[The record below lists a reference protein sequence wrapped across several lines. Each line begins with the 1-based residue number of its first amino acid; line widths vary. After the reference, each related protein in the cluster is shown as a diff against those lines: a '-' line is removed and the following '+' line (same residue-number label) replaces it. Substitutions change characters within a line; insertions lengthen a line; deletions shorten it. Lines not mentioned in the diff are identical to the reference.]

1 MTKKSRSQR
10 RGGNR
15 NGGRGG
21 GDGDGGDVDATT
33 GITVGSA
40 RVHDGEELPEDF
52 TIAGSL
58 NSVSVWGDDED
69 DDVTGGD
76 DDDIIGSTVSERG
89 ALAAAAARRAK
100 LRDALTLLDEFAT
113 EKRSAA
119 REIRLRRTFRA
130 LTLYATGD
138 SAPITDLLWNCQGA
152 LRIACSYGLRVGSPA
167 EQYAACRVLEAAA
180 IVLQGDQDEWVQ
192 SIASQLRRTVQITSR
207 ASAVR
212 AAALRAWALSVFIG
226 STEIDDAHAVMDVCE
241 EVAQITYRNE
251 PVPAPLRAAALDCW
265 TLLATT
271 LTEYAVAGND
281 DVSHGRGLSL
291 LPQLKDCLESNEV
304 SSSSSSSS
312 SSQLR
317 TAAGE
322 CVAFIHECRLSLQ
335 GDNGENTTERRY
347 QQGSWEGTDWEVIM
361 DEIRQVVS
369 ELAQQSGHY
378 MSKKAKKAQ
387 RATFREYVATIVD
400 DEAPEEVVAMR
411 NEGSL
416 TLTSWK
422 EIVQLGFIRAALQ
435 GGLQIQ
441 LMTNETLQIMFGVQG
456 GVKADG
462 LSSLEKRL
470 FFSKASEAAKEA
482 DRKLT
487 KNRDKRERVK
497 HHFLTA
503 DGDDI

>member
-1 MTKKSRSQR
+1 MAKKPRSQR
-10 RGGNR
+10 RHNR
-15 NGGRGG
+15 KGGG
-21 GDGDGGDVDATT
+21 GDDADDDNHLD
-33 GITVGSA
+33 A
-40 RVHDGEELPEDF
+40 DELPEDF
-52 TIAGSL
+52 TIAGSA
-58 NSVSVWGDDED
+58 NSLSVWEGEN
-69 DDVTGGD
+69 D
-76 DDDIIGSTVSERG
+76 DDDGAEDLIGNSVSERG
-89 ALAAAAARRAK
+89 ALAAAARRTK
-100 LRDALTLLDEFAT
+100 LGETLTLLDEFTT
-113 EKRSAA
+113 EKRSAT
-119 REIRLRRTFRA
+119 RETRLRRIFKGLTQYVAGEASTELVWGCQESLRTACLYSLRA
-130 LTLYATGD
+130 G
-138 SAPITDLLWNCQGA
+138 SA
-152 LRIACSYGLRVGSPA
+152 A
-167 EQYAACRVLEAAA
+167 EQYAACRVLEATAV
-180 IVLQGDQDEWVQ
+180 VLQGDQEEWIQ
-192 SIASQLRRTVQITSR
+192 SIAPVLHRTVQIASR
-207 ASAVR
+207 AAVVR
-212 AAALRAWALSVFIG
+212 ASALRAWALSVFIG
-226 STEIDDAHAVMDVCE
+226 SGEMEDTHAVLDVCE
-241 EVAQITYRNE
+241 DVAQIIYRNE
-251 PVPAPLRAAALDCW
+251 PVPTALRAAALDCW

-281 DVSHGRGLSL
+281 DVSHGRGLTL
-291 LPQLKDCLESNEV
+291 LPLLKDCLESNETT
-304 SSSSSSSS
+304 SSLSSSS

-322 CVAFIHECRLSLQ
+322 CVALIHECRLSLS
-335 GDNGENTTERRY
+335 DDSGEKNTTERKF
-347 QQGSWEGTDWEVIM
+347 QQGSWEGTEWEVVM
-361 DEIRQVVS
+361 DEIRQSVS

-441 LMTNETLQIMFGVQG
+441 LMTNETLRIMFGVQG

-503 DGDDI
+503 DGEDM